1 MRWLTLLALAGLL
14 GATSAS
20 RAAHASDLSECAN
33 ERVKTEMLS
42 TATLFAAEAAC
53 GRVLSGDVNAA
64 DRQQAAFYRGLM
76 RFLQVVQKGAE
87 PKAKRDGSLPAYAP
101 PSLDQVRPAL
111 ADVETAIAIEGPLRA
126 DAQALRVTMNQTIGR
141 TAEARADIA
150 QAAGSGQPSPTT
162 FVQRALEHERSG
174 DAAAAL
180 ADLDRAL
187 EIDPKAATAL
197 IARANL
203 LRRLGSLVRA
213 RDDYAQVAALG
224 PPLRRLALS
233 FKSDVE
239 LRIGDLSAAYDDLR
253 AAARDTTGLPKSELA
268 AARTALLIRAGDL
281 ALDKLKEPA
290 AAETHYREAARLLPT
305 EWNAHLGLARVEER
319 RGNKAKAV
327 AIYNQ
332 ILAATKSTPQLVERL
347 LATIRLKAL
356 TEPLLRRT
364 GPFRDMRDGGV
375 APSAPSPDG
384 LKRVAIVVGESE
396 YVTLAS
402 LPNARRDAAV
412 MANAFAEMGFDVV
425 KLGEDLTKPDLRRLP
440 MMVAELAR
448 EADVALVFY
457 AGHAVETAGA
467 NYLLPVDAVPESDR
481 DLSNDA
487 LALGELVTAAAKAR
501 RGSLVIVDAC
511 RDDPFVE
518 AREVARSRGLG
529 AGQAKVGPGRLH
541 TGLAA
546 TMPAPNTVVF
556 HSTQSGQ
563 AALDGDGVDSP
574 FVRALLSTLGTP
586 GQPLETVV
594 RETTTRVSSQ
604 TQGQQV
610 PAMYGSPPTIA
621 LLPPATKR

>member
-1 MRWLTLLALAGLL
+1 MRSLTLLALAGLL
-14 GATSAS
+14 GGAFEPQAV
-20 RAAHASDLSECAN
+20 RASDLADCAN

-42 TATLFAAEAAC
+42 TETLAAAEAAC
-53 GRVLSGDVNAA
+53 GRMLSANVNAA

-76 RFLQVVQKGAE
+76 RFLQAVQKGAE

-111 ADVETAIAIEGPLRA
+111 ADVEAAIAIEGPLRE
-126 DAQALRVTMNQTIGR
+126 DAQALRVTINQTIGR
-141 TAEARADIA
+141 AAEARADIA
-150 QAAGSGQPSPTT
+150 QAAGSGQPTPTV

-187 EIDPKAATAL
+187 EIEPKAATAL
-197 IARANL
+197 MARASL

-213 RDDYAQVAALG
+213 REDYAQVAALG

-233 FKSDVE
+233 LKSDVE
-239 LRIGDLSAAYDDLR
+239 LRLGDLSAAYDDLR

-268 AARTALLIRAGDL
+268 AARTALLIRVGDL

-290 AAETHYREAARLLPT
+290 AAETHYREAARLIPT
-305 EWNAHLGLARVEER
+305 EWNAHLGLARVEEQ

-327 AIYNQ
+327 VIYKQ
-332 ILAATKSTPQLVERL
+332 VLAETKSTPKLVERL
-347 LATIRLKAL
+347 VATIRLKAL

-384 LKRVAIVVGESE
+384 LRRVAIVVGESE
-396 YVTLAS
+396 YLTLAS

-425 KLGEDLTKPDLRRLP
+425 KLGEDLTKSDLRRLP
-440 MMVAELAR
+440 EVVAELASDS
-448 EADVALVFY
+448 DVALVFY

-481 DLSNDA
+481 HLSDDA
-487 LALGELVTAAAKAR
+487 LALGEIVTAAAKAR

-518 AREVARSRGLG
+518 AREVARSRG
-529 AGQAKVGPGRLH
+529 VGSSKAMSAPKRLH

-546 TMPAPNTVVF
+546 TPVIPNTVVF
-556 HSTQSGQ
+556 HSTQPGR

-610 PAMYGSPPTIA
+610 PALYGSPPMIA
-621 LLPPATKR
+621 LLPPATKP